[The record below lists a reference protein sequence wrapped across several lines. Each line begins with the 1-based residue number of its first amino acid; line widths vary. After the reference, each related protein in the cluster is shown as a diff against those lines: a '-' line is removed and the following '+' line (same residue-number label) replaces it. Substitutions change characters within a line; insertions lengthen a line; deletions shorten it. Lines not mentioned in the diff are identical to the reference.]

1 MDFVVSGEVVNCID
15 MFIVYSRTV
24 FGFAH
29 TVVSLSGF
37 FSAKMV
43 AFITE
48 NNQSFA
54 EWQSIF

>member
-1 MDFVVSGEVVNCID
+1 MDFVVSGEVVNC
-15 MFIVYSRTV
+15 IVYSRTV